1 MYDVTSR
8 EFFEKVYEWL
18 QDFYE
23 SGYSEDSMLMLLANK
38 TDDKEN
44 RKVSWEE
51 GNLLAKK
58 YGMLFTGNK
67 C

>member
-1 MYDVTSR
+1 
-8 EFFEKVYEWL
+8 
-18 QDFYE
+18 
-23 SGYSEDSMLMLLANK
+23 MLMLLANK